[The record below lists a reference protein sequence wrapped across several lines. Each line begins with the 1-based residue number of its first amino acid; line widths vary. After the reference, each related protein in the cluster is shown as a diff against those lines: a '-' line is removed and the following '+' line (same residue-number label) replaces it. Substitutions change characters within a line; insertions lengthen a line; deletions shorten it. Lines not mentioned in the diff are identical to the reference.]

1 MTTIADLGAS
11 GVYGRHLLPR
21 LALRGH
27 SVRALVR
34 SPDTAHHARASG
46 VDVRAADIFDE
57 ASLAAGLEGCDVAL
71 NLATA
76 LRDDGAGS
84 DYARNDAVRRE
95 GVPRFLAACAK
106 AGVPRVIQQSISMVH
121 TAGAEWADEDTPT
134 TPTGNPVADAAN
146 DAARDMEAA
155 VMASPLNWLILRG
168 GLFYGPG
175 TGFDDAWFAL
185 ARAGKLRL
193 PGDGSGYVSLVHIA
207 DMAAATV
214 KAVESDASRQAL
226 IVSDG
231 APSTWADVF
240 GFVAASIGA
249 LPPAAGGRL
258 GFGSWRVRND
268 RARAALGWAPVYGD
282 YRAGLT
288 H

>member
-1 MTTIADLGAS
+1 MTTIAVLGAS

-21 LALRGH
+21 LALAGH
-27 SVRALVR
+27 DVRALVR
-34 SPDTAHHARASG
+34 SPDTAHQPRASG
-46 VDVRAADIFDE
+46 VDVRAADIFDD
-57 ASLAAGLEGCDVAL
+57 AALAKNLEGCDVAI

-76 LRDDGAGS
+76 LRDNGAGS

-95 GVPRFLAACAK
+95 GVPRFLAACVQ
-106 AGVPRVIQQSISMVH
+106 AGVPRVIQQSISMIH
-121 TAGAEWADEDTPT
+121 TNGADWADEDTPSS
-134 TPTGNPVADAAN
+134 PTGNPVADAAN

-155 VMASPLNWLILRG
+155 VIESPLDWLILRG

-175 TGFDDAWFAL
+175 TGFDDAWFAA

-214 KAVESDASRQAL
+214 KAVESDASRTAL

-231 APSTWADVF
+231 APATWAEVF

-249 LPPAAGGRL
+249 PPPASGGRL

-268 RARAALGWAPVYGD
+268 RARAALNWTPVYGD

-288 H
+288 R

>member
-1 MTTIADLGAS
+1 MTIVAVLGAT

-21 LALRGH
+21 LAARGFR
-27 SVRALVR
+27 VRALVR
-34 SPDTAHHARASG
+34 SPETAHQARASD
-46 VDVRAADIFDE
+46 VEVRAADIFNED
-57 ASLAAGLEGCDVAL
+57 ALAKDLQGCDVAI

-76 LRDDGAGS
+76 LRDDGKGS

-95 GVPRFLAACAK
+95 GVPRFLDACTR
-106 AGVPRVIQQSISMVH
+106 AGVGRVIQQSISMIH
-121 TAGAEWADEDTPT
+121 TAGAAWADEDTPT

-146 DAARDMEAA
+146 DAARDSEAS
-155 VMASPLNWLILRG
+155 VMASPLDWLILRG

-175 TGFDDAWFAL
+175 TGFDDAWFAA

-214 KAVESDASRQAL
+214 KAVDASVSHQAL

-231 APSTWADVF
+231 APATWADVF

-249 LPPAAGGRL
+249 PPPAAGGRL

-268 RARAALGWAPVYGD
+268 RARAALGWTPVYGD

-288 H
+288 R